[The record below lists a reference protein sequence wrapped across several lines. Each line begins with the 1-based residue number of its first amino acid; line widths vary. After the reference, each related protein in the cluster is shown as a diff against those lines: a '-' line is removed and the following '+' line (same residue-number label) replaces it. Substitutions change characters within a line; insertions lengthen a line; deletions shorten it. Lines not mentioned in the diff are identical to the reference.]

1 MILVTGATG
10 YTGRFLVRSLV
21 DSGHEVR
28 CLVRPSSEVE
38 QLRGLGVDL
47 VVADLGGSLASY
59 LQGITH
65 VAHVAPIWLCKRVV
79 EALTTEVEA
88 AVFVSSLR
96 RLSSVA
102 SASVEAVAAGERLV
116 EEATCRVT
124 VLRPSMIYGPGDDGN
139 ISRLVRHLR
148 RHRWL
153 PVFGSGQHLQQPVFV
168 GDVIRA
174 IVTALFRPGSGSSAY
189 AVAGPEAVPFNEL
202 VDFVGAAVGTRPRR
216 IHFPV
221 VMGVVAGRC
230 LGALGVRS
238 APSPEQIRRLQED
251 KVFDIEPARTDLGF
265 DPISFAEGLRM
276 VYGEGDGG

>member
-10 YTGRFLVRSLV
+10 YTGHFLVRALV
-21 DSGHEVR
+21 DSGNEVR

-47 VVADLGGSLASY
+47 VVADLEGPLASH
-59 LQGITH
+59 LRGITH
-65 VAHVAPIWLCKRVV
+65 VAHVAPIWLCGQLV
-79 EALTTEVEA
+79 EALTADIEG

-102 SASVEAVAAGERLV
+102 STSVEAVAAGERLV
-116 EEATCRVT
+116 AEASCGAT

-148 RHRWL
+148 RYRWL
-153 PVFGSGQHLQQPVFV
+153 PVFGSGRHLQQPVFV
-168 GDVIRA
+168 GDVIRT
-174 IVTALFRPGSGSSAY
+174 IVAALFRPSADRNAY
-189 AVAGPEAVPFNEL
+189 AIAGPEAVPFNEL
-202 VDFVGAAVGTRPRR
+202 VDLVGAAVGIRPRR

-221 VMGVVAGRC
+221 VMGVAAVRC
-230 LGALGVRS
+230 LRALGVRS
-238 APSPEQIRRLQED
+238 VPSPEQIRRLQED
-251 KVFDIEPARTDLGF
+251 KVFDIEPARTDLSF

-276 VYGEGDGG
+276 VYGDGNRG